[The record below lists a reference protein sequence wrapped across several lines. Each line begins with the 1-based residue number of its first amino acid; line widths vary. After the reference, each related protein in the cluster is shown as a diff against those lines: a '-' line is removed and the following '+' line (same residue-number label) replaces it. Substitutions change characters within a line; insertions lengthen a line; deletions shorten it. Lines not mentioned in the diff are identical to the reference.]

1 MPAIQRCTYRARR
14 RREPLPGLEAKGK
27 AMKPPKIGAV
37 LHLYYLDVLT
47 MFRVASYERENRTG
61 VTVVMTSGHSFRW
74 SYRLGFHE

>member
-1 MPAIQRCTYRARR
+1 
-14 RREPLPGLEAKGK
+14 
-27 AMKPPKIGAV
+27 MKPPKIGAV